1 MPDSKTPPIL
11 CDAVNPQLVVDDII
25 AATEFYKNKLGFRL
39 DFTWQGD
46 QPIFAAMTLG
56 NISIHLLKGKEKTG
70 KGFVYFS
77 VEEVDSVYKFHTEN
91 GVQVME
97 TIEDRPY
104 DMRDYTVSDLYGNIL
119 AFGQYIMPRKPE
131 LKIERTDITVR
142 LEKRLVALL
151 QDMAAIKGMSMTGML
166 EETFLHTTEPFGD
179 GVASPH
185 TKAQLRQIQELKKK
199 HGIDYDVH
207 ASYRFVE

>member
-1 MPDSKTPPIL
+1 MPDSKIPPIL
-11 CDAVNPQLVVDDII
+11 CDSVNPGLVVGDILT
-25 AATEFYKNKLGFRL
+25 ATEFYKNKLGFRL
-39 DFTWQGD
+39 DFTWGD
-46 QPIFAAMTLG
+46 PPEFAAMTLG

-70 KGFVYFS
+70 KGFAYFGVEDVDTVYN
-77 VEEVDSVYKFHTEN
+77 FHKSN
-91 GVQVME
+91 GVEIVE
-97 TIEDRPY
+97 PIADRPY
-104 DMRDYTVSDLYGNIL
+104 DMRDYNVSDLYGNIL
-119 AFGQYIMPRKPE
+119 GFGQYIMPTKPE

-151 QDMAAIKGMSMTGML
+151 EDIATIKGMSMTGML